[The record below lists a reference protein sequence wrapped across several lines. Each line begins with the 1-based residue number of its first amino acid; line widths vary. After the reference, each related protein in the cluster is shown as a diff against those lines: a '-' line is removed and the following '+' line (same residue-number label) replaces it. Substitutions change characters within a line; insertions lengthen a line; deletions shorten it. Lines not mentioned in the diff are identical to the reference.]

1 MSDHPRTAPR
11 AWVEF
16 ACVAGSL
23 LLCVMALV
31 SSSSSF
37 VVNVNGVVEDA
48 GGSGL
53 AYEDAVLV
61 AAFRR
66 PVVDA
71 ELLNREDV
79 RDALRARLAAEFE
92 SDRALIE
99 SRMPGAGEREM
110 LLAYLTLRANGSVP
124 VFDPSS
130 RMEDDLG
137 ACLLPRSGNCATLAM
152 RLLVLLDVFGVDATL
167 VHWWSPAME
176 GHVFVDA
183 RDPGAGRAYFLDP
196 TVNLVVGVEVSE
208 GGVLGALAAR
218 APEERRG
225 IVEKGLTA
233 FPHCFSMI
241 ENASLDFD
249 EWSLVNRLRVVDSTI
264 SGLTFGLPIVTKKW
278 ESGELPRP
286 RRLREMGDT
295 YPNLIRAMER
305 SLADVRAGGS

>member
-1 MSDHPRTAPR
+1 MDQPRTAR
-11 AWVEF
+11 GAWVEL
-16 ACVAGSL
+16 ACVAGSM

-48 GGSGL
+48 GGAGL
-53 AYEDAVLV
+53 AYEDAILV

-71 ELLNREDV
+71 ALLHRGGVRE
-79 RDALRARLAAEFE
+79 ALRARLGAEFE
-92 SDRALIE
+92 SDRGLIE
-99 SRMPGAGEREM
+99 TRMPGASEREM

-130 RMEDDLG
+130 HMEDDLG

-152 RLLVLLDVFGVDATL
+152 RLLVLLDVFGFDATL

-183 RDPGAGRAYFLDP
+183 RDPSGGRAYFLDP
-196 TVNLVVGVEVSE
+196 TVNLVVGVEATE

-218 APEERRG
+218 TPEERRG

-241 ENASLDFD
+241 ENAALDFD
-249 EWSLVNRLRVVDSTI
+249 EWSLVNRLRVVDSAI
-264 SGLTFGLPIVTKKW
+264 SGLTFGLPIVSKKW

-286 RRLREMGDT
+286 RRLREMAET
-295 YPNLIRAMER
+295 YPNLIRALAPP
-305 SLADVRAGGS
+305 LADARAGDS